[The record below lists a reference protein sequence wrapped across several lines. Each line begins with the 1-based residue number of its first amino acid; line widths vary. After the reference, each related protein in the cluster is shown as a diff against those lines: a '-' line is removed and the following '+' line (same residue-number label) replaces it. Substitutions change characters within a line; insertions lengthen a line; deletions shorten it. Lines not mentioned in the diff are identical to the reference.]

1 MSPRV
6 STSSDRRRCTW
17 RLNRV
22 IRSRSES
29 AVATWVSTISSS
41 YTLTSKSIS
50 SKDATLSR
58 DSKTSSRSRR
68 SVLIRADMQMSRSQS
83 TNSKELALRDGEGNN
98 RLWEWRNLPNLEEKR
113 WDLQLA
119 GNLSTRQS
127 APRLHW
133 MDWNLRARES
143 RITNEKWRNEWTY
156 VYYVDCVINQS
167 S

>member
-1 MSPRV
+1 M

-17 RLNRV
+17 RLKRV

-29 AVATWVSTISSS
+29 EVATWVSMISSS
-41 YTLTSKSIS
+41 YTLTSKSIR

-58 DSKTSSRSRR
+58 DSKTSSRCRR

-83 TNSKELALRDGEGNN
+83 TNSKELPLRNGEGNN
-98 RLWEWRNLPNLEEKR
+98 HLWDWRNLPTLEGTR

-119 GNLSTRQS
+119 GNPSTRQS

-133 MDWNLRARES
+133 MDRNLRARES
-143 RITNEKWRNEWTY
+143 RMTIDEMNICLLHWLR
-156 VYYVDCVINQS
+156 DQS
-167 S
+167 IIFELKP